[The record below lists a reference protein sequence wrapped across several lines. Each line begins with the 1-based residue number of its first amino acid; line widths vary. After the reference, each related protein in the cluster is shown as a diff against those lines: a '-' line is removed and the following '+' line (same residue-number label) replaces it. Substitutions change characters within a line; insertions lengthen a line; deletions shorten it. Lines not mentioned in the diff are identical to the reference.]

1 MIKDISKIIPY
12 YNELQKYCYILTG
25 TKWDGED
32 LLQETIIKVLNKFPI
47 DKRDMNNISKAYLF
61 RISTN
66 TWIDQCRKKKIVIE
80 DFDENKHSSEEDIF
94 PSNVIDAIERLLH
107 YLKPKSAVIVLL
119 IDVFQFTIKETTNM
133 LGDTNEGAV
142 KTALRRARVKLAN
155 LKKEKNSTISNNF
168 KVDISRLIDD
178 FTKGILIQDPIIV
191 VESYKMLKSVNINVE
206 RKVSENRI
214 FYTFSDIEGN
224 ILMVS
229 R

>member
-80 DFDENKHSSEEDIF
+80 DFDKISIHQKRIYF
-94 PSNVIDAIERLLH
+94 LVMLLM
-107 YLKPKSAVIVLL
+107 LL
-119 IDVFQFTIKETTNM
+119 RDYY
-133 LGDTNEGAV
+133 
-142 KTALRRARVKLAN
+142 
-155 LKKEKNSTISNNF
+155 
-168 KVDISRLIDD
+168 
-178 FTKGILIQDPIIV
+178 II
-191 VESYKMLKSVNINVE
+191 
-206 RKVSENRI
+206 
-214 FYTFSDIEGN
+214 
-224 ILMVS
+224 
-229 R
+229 